1 METGEVM
8 LVSSPL
14 PKKPIPMQVTVQRLS
29 PVVVQF
35 DIEIESERV
44 RSEVEKA
51 YSNVAKNAK
60 VRGFRPGKAP
70 RRVLSH
76 VYGPRIA
83 KDVADLLVE
92 ETYPKAVSEQKLQP
106 VSNPAIERKALVEDQ
121 PFSYTVRVEVL
132 PTIESVKYE
141 GLAAKRV
148 KNAVTDEN
156 VKAEIDRLREAHATL
171 EEPKAARAAQKNDM
185 ATIDFEVKVE
195 GEVIEDAGA
204 SDFQVPVGRG
214 QLLAAIEAAIEGLS
228 LGESKEVEIAMPSNH
243 PHKRLK
249 GKTALFK
256 VTLKALKERVL
267 PAADDEF
274 AKDVG
279 DFETLAAL
287 EKNIREQLEKQA
299 EEASENALAEGLVL
313 ELVKANPI
321 PVPPSLVERQMQI
334 TEQEIITRA
343 RQQGGQ
349 VSQIGDELREK
360 VRADSEVKV
369 AAGLLMAEVAKK
381 ESIQIGNAEIDK
393 GLEELAAQSGKNVAK
408 LRAEYREPQKREMLI
423 GMILENKVLDIIQ
436 AKAKI
441 EEG

>member
-1 METGEVM
+1 
-8 LVSSPL
+8 
-14 PKKPIPMQVTVQRLS
+14 MQVTVQRLS
-29 PVVVQF
+29 PVVVEF
-35 DIEIESERV
+35 NVEIDSARV
-44 RSEVEKA
+44 KSEVEKA

-76 VYGPRIA
+76 VYGSRIA

-92 ETYPKAVSEQKLQP
+92 ETYPKAVSDQKLQP
-106 VSNPAIERKALVEDQ
+106 VSNPAIERKAFAEDQ
-121 PFSYTVRVEVL
+121 PFSYKVRVEVL
-132 PTIESVKYE
+132 PSIEKVTYE
-141 GLAAKRV
+141 GLAAKRT
-148 KNAVTDEN
+148 KTAVTDEN
-156 VKAEIDRLREAHATL
+156 VKSEIERLREAHATL
-171 EEPKAARAAQKNDM
+171 EEPKTPRPAAKNDM

-195 GEVIEDAGA
+195 GELIEDAGA
-204 SDFQVPVGRG
+204 ADFQVPVGRG
-214 QLLAAIEAAIEGLS
+214 QLLAAIEGAIEGLS
-228 LGESKEVEIAMPSNH
+228 VGESKEVDIAMAGNH
-243 PHKRLK
+243 PHKRLR
-249 GKTALFK
+249 GKTASFK
-256 VTLKALKERVL
+256 VTLKSLKERVL
-267 PAADDEF
+267 PTADDEF

-279 DFETLAAL
+279 DFENLAAL
-287 EKNIREQLEKQA
+287 EKNIKEQLEKQA
-299 EEASENALAEGLVL
+299 EEASENALAEGLVM

-349 VSQIGDELREK
+349 VSALGDELKQK
-360 VRADSEVKV
+360 VRADSEIKV

-381 ESIQIGNAEIDK
+381 ESIQIGNEEIEK

-408 LRAEYREPQKREMLI
+408 LRVEYREPQKREMLI